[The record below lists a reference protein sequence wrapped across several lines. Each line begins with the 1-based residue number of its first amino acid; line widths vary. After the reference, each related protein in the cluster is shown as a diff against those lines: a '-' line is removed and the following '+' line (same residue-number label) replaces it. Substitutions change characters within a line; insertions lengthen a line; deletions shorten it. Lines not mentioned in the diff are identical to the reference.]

1 MNRDPV
7 PDFLLKAAIAILF
20 LFSLEGCISES
31 VTSSAA
37 SSGSSASSSESSS
50 SPSKSSSKNK
60 SGSGE
65 KGNYQKDVANL
76 ASSVSV
82 SQIPPSD
89 FANALTRLAAQDKIS
104 HWESEKTTFLALGEG
119 LKQAGVAYS
128 SIESLACLEDVL
140 ASRKDALS
148 LIQEGYKD
156 AGN

>member
-1 MNRDPV
+1 MNRDS
-7 PDFLLKAAIAILF
+7 LASYSLKLAFASLCLI
-20 LFSLEGCISES
+20 SLEGCISES

-60 SGSGE
+60 SESGE
-65 KGNYQKDVANL
+65 KGNYRKDVANL

-82 SQIPPSD
+82 SQITPSD

-104 HWESEKTTFLALGEG
+104 HWESEKTTFLAVGEG

-156 AGN
+156 AGH